1 MIIRHYILMRYLGLI
16 LLLFVCGTVE
26 AAERSESITGQVL
39 DMGWDTMKEFGGVFG
54 KTVFHLIMWSLLGL
68 VWGGIGGW
76 FLWKTLRDRGW
87 MEVSWGWYRYVRWIW
102 PVLIV
107 LTVSLSLAS
116 SAGTWGSGWAFKKS
130 VREGQVIET
139 VVFKTYAMVMVWRLG
154 PQGEDANG
162 SAFLER
168 DLGAALE
175 KLKQTTAQ
183 TEELEAQSRETAL
196 AEMEERMGEGRIHKW
211 FYRKMIEYLWDE
223 QVKSELTGSEM
234 GEFLEATLSADA
246 KDGEVAAV
254 QYIRSQI
261 MKGVYR
267 MVDETVNSLV
277 YPTVF
282 TIILTALSVLG
293 FPLGT
298 FWLARWWW
306 LKKHPETPTDSE
318 DPPELNSA
326 AAASE

>member
-1 MIIRHYILMRYLGLI
+1 MFIRDYILMWYLSLI

-26 AAERSESITGQVL
+26 SAERGELITGQVL

-68 VWGGIGGW
+68 VLGGIGGW

-154 PQGEDANG
+154 PQGEDANE

-183 TEELEAQSRETAL
+183 TEEQEAQSRETAL
-196 AEMEERMGEGRIHKW
+196 AEMEERMGESRMHKW

-234 GEFLEATLSADA
+234 GEFLETTLSADA
-246 KDGEVAAV
+246 EDGKVAAV
-254 QYIRSQI
+254 QYIRGQI
-261 MKGVYR
+261 MRGVHR

-282 TIILTALSVLG
+282 TIILTALAMLS

-306 LKKHPETPTDSE
+306 LKKHQETPPDSQ
-318 DPPELNSA
+318 DPPVLDSVS
-326 AAASE
+326 AASE

>member
-1 MIIRHYILMRYLGLI
+1 MIILNYILMRYLGLI
-16 LLLFVCGTVE
+16 LLLLVCGTVE

-39 DMGWDTMKEFGGVFG
+39 DIGWDTMKEFGEVFG

-68 VWGGIGGW
+68 VLGGIGGC
-76 FLWKTLRDRGW
+76 FLWKILRDRGW

-130 VREGQVIET
+130 VREGQLIEA

-154 PQGEDANG
+154 PQGEDVNG

-196 AEMEERMGEGRIHKW
+196 AGMEERMGEGTMHKW

-246 KDGEVAAV
+246 DDGEVAAV
-254 QYIRSQI
+254 QYIRGQI

-277 YPTVF
+277 YQTVF
-282 TIILTALSVLG
+282 TIILTALAMLS

-306 LKKHPETPTDSE
+306 LKKHPETPVDSE
-318 DPPELNSA
+318 GPPELDSVS
-326 AAASE
+326 AASE